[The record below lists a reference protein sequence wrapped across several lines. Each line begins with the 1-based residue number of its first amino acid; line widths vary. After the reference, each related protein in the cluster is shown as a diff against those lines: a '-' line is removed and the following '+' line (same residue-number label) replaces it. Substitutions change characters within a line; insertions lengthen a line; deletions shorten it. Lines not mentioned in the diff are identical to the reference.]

1 MGKSKQ
7 TTTTKT
13 NMSINKLTLAALAA
27 AYANGVQI
35 SSQSK
40 DVFSDI
46 GNWFE
51 NDFVDFWT
59 DDFAGAFEDLGDWF
73 AGDFADWWTEDFAD
87 FLTEDFA
94 GAFEDA
100 GDWLAGDFAD
110 WWTNDFVDFWQEDF
124 VNFWEEDFVDFWE
137 YTVPEVIL
145 GAPSKEEQEEM
156 EEKKKEYEEKK
167 KEIEEMKAKIAEMC
181 AQGHPVGALTKNG
194 FTTTNNFN
202 WRYERNQDE
211 RALLYSILGKRD
223 AAPITPESCDK
234 VDCMHKCYGVDQMG
248 ACDKCIH
255 YYLEEEGVR
264 HTICDM
270 CVV

>member
-1 MGKSKQ
+1 MGNLKQ

-59 DDFAGAFEDLGDWF
+59 DDFAGAFED
-73 AGDFADWWTEDFAD
+73 
-87 FLTEDFA
+87 
-94 GAFEDA
+94 A

-110 WWTNDFVDFWQEDF
+110 WWTNDFFDFWQEDF

-156 EEKKKEYEEKK
+156 EEKKKEY
-167 KEIEEMKAKIAEMC
+167 EEMKAKIAEMC

-248 ACDKCIH
+248 ACDKCI
-255 YYLEEEGVR
+255 
-264 HTICDM
+264 
-270 CVV
+270 

>member
-1 MGKSKQ
+1 MGNLKQ

-13 NMSINKLTLAALAA
+13 NMNMNKLTLAAMAA

-35 SSQSK
+35 SAQSK
-40 DVFSDI
+40 DIFSDI
-46 GNWFE
+46 GDWFE

-73 AGDFADWWTEDFAD
+73 AGDFANWRKEDFVD
-87 FLTEDFA
+87 FWTEDFA

-124 VNFWEEDFVDFWE
+124 VNFWEE
-137 YTVPEVIL
+137 TIPEVIL
-145 GAPSKEEQEEM
+145 GAPSKEEREEM
-156 EEKKKEYEEKK
+156 ERKKKEYEEKK

-181 AQGHPVGALTKNG
+181 AKGHAVGALTSNG
-194 FTTTNNFN
+194 YTTTNNFN
-202 WRYERNQDE
+202 WRYERNQKE
-211 RALLYSILGKRD
+211 RDILYSILGKPD
-223 AAPITPESCDK
+223 AEPITAESCDK
-234 VDCMHKCYGVDQMG
+234 VDCMHKCYGEDQMG

-255 YYLEEEGVR
+255 YYLAEEGVR

>member
-13 NMSINKLTLAALAA
+13 NMSINKLTLAALAT

-87 FLTEDFA
+87 FWTEDFA

-110 WWTNDFVDFWQEDF
+110 WRTNDF

-167 KEIEEMKAKIAEMC
+167 KEIEDMKGTNMSVLFFTLSLESEMLHQSLQKAAIKSTACTSAMVWTRWEL
-181 AQGHPVGALTKNG
+181 ATNAS
-194 FTTTNNFN
+194 TTTS
-202 WRYERNQDE
+202 RKKE
-211 RALLYSILGKRD
+211 
-223 AAPITPESCDK
+223 
-234 VDCMHKCYGVDQMG
+234 
-248 ACDKCIH
+248 
-255 YYLEEEGVR
+255 
-264 HTICDM
+264 
-270 CVV
+270 

>member
-1 MGKSKQ
+1 MGNLKQ

-59 DDFAGAFEDLGDWF
+59 DDFVGAFEDLGDWF

-87 FLTEDFA
+87 F
-94 GAFEDA
+94 
-100 GDWLAGDFAD
+100 
-110 WWTNDFVDFWQEDF
+110 WTEDF

-234 VDCMHKCYGVDQMG
+234 VDCMHKCYGVDQM
-248 ACDKCIH
+248 
-255 YYLEEEGVR
+255 
-264 HTICDM
+264 
-270 CVV
+270 

>member
-59 DDFAGAFEDLGDWF
+59 
-73 AGDFADWWTEDFAD
+73 EDFV
-87 FLTEDFA
+87 

-110 WWTNDFVDFWQEDF
+110 WWTNDFVDFW
-124 VNFWEEDFVDFWE
+124 EEDFVDFWE
-137 YTVPEVIL
+137 YTVPEAIL

-234 VDCMHKCYGVDQMG
+234 VDCVHKCYGVDQMG

>member
-1 MGKSKQ
+1 MGNLKQ

-59 DDFAGAFEDLGDWF
+59 DDFAGAFED
-73 AGDFADWWTEDFAD
+73 
-87 FLTEDFA
+87 FA
-94 GAFEDA
+94 GAFEDV

-124 VNFWEEDFVDFWE
+124 VNFW
-137 YTVPEVIL
+137 
-145 GAPSKEEQEEM
+145 
-156 EEKKKEYEEKK
+156 
-167 KEIEEMKAKIAEMC
+167 
-181 AQGHPVGALTKNG
+181 
-194 FTTTNNFN
+194 
-202 WRYERNQDE
+202 
-211 RALLYSILGKRD
+211 
-223 AAPITPESCDK
+223 
-234 VDCMHKCYGVDQMG
+234 
-248 ACDKCIH
+248 
-255 YYLEEEGVR
+255 
-264 HTICDM
+264 
-270 CVV
+270 

>member
-51 NDFVDFWT
+51 NDFADFW
-59 DDFAGAFEDLGDWF
+59 
-73 AGDFADWWTEDFAD
+73 
-87 FLTEDFA
+87 TEDFA

-110 WWTNDFVDFWQEDF
+110 WWTNDFVDFW
-124 VNFWEEDFVDFWE
+124 E
-137 YTVPEVIL
+137 YTVPEAIL

-202 WRYERNQDE
+202 WRSERNQDE

>member
-1 MGKSKQ
+1 MGKI
-7 TTTTKT
+7 KT

-35 SSQSK
+35 SSRSK

-59 DDFAGAFEDLGDWF
+59 DDFAGAFEYLGDWF

-87 FLTEDFA
+87 FWTEDFA

-100 GDWLAGDFAD
+100 GDWLAGDF
-110 WWTNDFVDFWQEDF
+110 
-124 VNFWEEDFVDFWE
+124 VDFWE
-137 YTVPEVIL
+137 YTVPEAIL

-181 AQGHPVGALTKNG
+181 AQGHPV
-194 FTTTNNFN
+194 
-202 WRYERNQDE
+202 
-211 RALLYSILGKRD
+211 
-223 AAPITPESCDK
+223 
-234 VDCMHKCYGVDQMG
+234 
-248 ACDKCIH
+248 
-255 YYLEEEGVR
+255 
-264 HTICDM
+264 
-270 CVV
+270 

>member
-1 MGKSKQ
+1 MGNLKQ

-13 NMSINKLTLAALAA
+13 NMNMNKLTLAAMAA

-35 SSQSK
+35 SAQSK
-40 DVFSDI
+40 DIFSDI

-73 AGDFADWWTEDFAD
+73 AGDFANWWKEDFVD
-87 FLTEDFA
+87 FWTEDFA

-110 WWTNDFVDFWQEDF
+110 WW
-124 VNFWEEDFVDFWE
+124 EEDFVDFWE
-137 YTVPEVIL
+137 YTIPEAIL
-145 GAPSKEEQEEM
+145 GAPSKEEREEM
-156 EEKKKEYEEKK
+156 ERKKKEYEEKK

-181 AQGHPVGALTKNG
+181 AKGHAVGALTSNG
-194 FTTTNNFN
+194 YTTTNNFN
-202 WRYERNQDE
+202 WRYERNQKE
-211 RALLYSILGKRD
+211 RDLLYSILGKPD
-223 AAPITPESCDK
+223 AEPITAESCDK
-234 VDCMHKCYGVDQMG
+234 VDCMHKCYGEDQMG

-255 YYLEEEGVR
+255 YYLAEEGVR